1 MHILKKELT
10 GLRVTVLFCFV
21 GLLVQSRPHEGG
33 HVQIIQIL
41 IKYTGCTYSKC
52 STGKIP
58 AGFKSFKISIFFH
71 SKSVLKQLAILCSFD
86 GRWICFLYNENEFQ
100 RFCTPRREQMDDE
113 FSVV

>member
-1 MHILKKELT
+1 MHMHILKKELT

-52 STGKIP
+52 STGKFLQDSNPLKFQYSSIP
-58 AGFKSFKISIFFH
+58 K
-71 SKSVLKQLAILCSFD
+71 V
-86 GRWICFLYNENEFQ
+86 FLNN
-100 RFCTPRREQMDDE
+100 
-113 FSVV
+113 